1 MSLVKTIDKG
11 DEIVKLFNHPL
22 LGGEK
27 VVMGD
32 KTYWMMVEKKT
43 YKVKRHKS
51 DDYVPNTT
59 KKICGNCMCEKSVD
73 EFPKDSYSSDGYHL
87 RCMECN
93 RTIKEKIYD
102 KGKRLRNS

>member
-32 KTYWMMVEKKT
+32 KTYWMMVEKKE

-59 KKICGNCMCEKSVD
+59 KKICGNLCVRKVLMS
-73 EFPKDSYSSDGYHL
+73 FQ
-87 RCMECN
+87 
-93 RTIKEKIYD
+93 KIVIVVMVII
-102 KGKRLRNS
+102 